1 MKIKLTATHD
11 NALQL
16 VKLFEA
22 KDIKYKLDLPDVN
35 MVGFELDVNEVDFKT
50 VENPPKQ
57 NPTVPTSKKS
67 KSRFED
73 TTGNYK
79 SNPAKFKI
87 FTNETAT
94 HTLDE
99 VLEQAAN
106 LADTLT
112 KVLKVDPDLKDVAE
126 DITIELQKL
135 GFLK

>member
-22 KDIKYKLDLPDVN
+22 KGIKYKLDLPDFN

-57 NPTVPTSKKS
+57 NPTVP
-67 KSRFED
+67 RFAD
-73 TTGNYK
+73 TTGNYT
-79 SNPAKFKI
+79 SDPAKFKI

-94 HTLDE
+94 HTIDE

-112 KVLKVDPDLKDVAE
+112 KVLKADPDLKDVAE